1 MYTGLSNFQ
10 KMAHLWSMTGKD
22 YRNPVIT
29 TLLKTPC
36 RFIDATQPLSRGNLV
51 AIRERHVMKD
61 GIVEVVAMDKLLL
74 STCPIDPCSTNPCAI
89 FSVLRPALCCGTA
102 NGYPG
107 ICESGGVTRAL
118 SGTSCRNGREK
129 ARAFLSFARLFV
141 RPLKW
146 LPAQCRTR
154 VPPTMTIFWTPR
166 QRRRSTRG
174 ADQPRFVPLLKEAL
188 ADRDRARGAVDREA
202 DSPIDR

>member
-1 MYTGLSNFQ
+1 
-10 KMAHLWSMTGKD
+10 
-22 YRNPVIT
+22 VIT

-51 AIRERHVMKD
+51 AIWERHVMTSAIAGVDVTGQNASVDISDWPLFNK
-61 GIVEVVAMDKLLL
+61 
-74 STCPIDPCSTNPCAI
+74 PI

-129 ARAFLSFARLFV
+129 ARTRFFLSRSFV
-141 RPLKW
+141 RSS
-146 LPAQCRTR
+146 PAVAACVMLYTSTTHNDDLLDTTATAAIHSRARTKL
-154 VPPTMTIFWTPR
+154 VPF
-166 QRRRSTRG
+166 
-174 ADQPRFVPLLKEAL
+174 LKEAL
-188 ADRDRARGAVDREA
+188 ADRDRTRGAVDPEA